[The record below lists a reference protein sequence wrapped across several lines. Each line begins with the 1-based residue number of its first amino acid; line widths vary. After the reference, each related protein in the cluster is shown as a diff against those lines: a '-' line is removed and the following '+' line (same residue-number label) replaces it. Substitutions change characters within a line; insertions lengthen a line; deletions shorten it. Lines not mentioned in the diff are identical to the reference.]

1 MHVENLQSLQSLNE
15 PRTGNVSC
23 GRGLAWSMISACQNS
38 VQQNADDPGGRVM
51 SGPGVQIPAAAPFT
65 TPTMALEECSRT
77 AVGTCADAV
86 RNRVS
91 TVQAFVKRF
100 VLRENVSL

>member
-1 MHVENLQSLQSLNE
+1 
-15 PRTGNVSC
+15 
-23 GRGLAWSMISACQNS
+23 
-38 VQQNADDPGGRVM
+38 
-51 SGPGVQIPAAAPFT
+51 
-65 TPTMALEECSRT
+65 MALEECSRT
-77 AVGTCADAV
+77 TVGTCADAV